1 MFASENGV
9 FHFSACRFAGRLV
22 FVAGTTIKAMQ

>member
-1 MFASENGV
+1 MFDSDNGG
-9 FHFSACRFAGRLV
+9 FHFSACRFAVRLV